1 MVFNTTFNNISVIMW
16 RSVLLVEGTG
26 VLGENHQPID
36 CNWKNILLLNYAVF
50 KTIVHVLV
58 LYQTS
63 NKLG

>member
-1 MVFNTTFNNISVIMW
+1 MDVK
-16 RSVLLVEGTG
+16 
-26 VLGENHQPID
+26 ID

-63 NKLG
+63 NELLPSSFPKNAERLID

>member
-1 MVFNTTFNNISVIMW
+1 VNISVEL
-16 RSVLLVEGTG
+16 SHLTLLTFTDYFP
-26 VLGENHQPID
+26 HIIKKK
-36 CNWKNILLLNYAVF
+36 NWMLKLTAIGKNILLLNYAVF

>member
-1 MVFNTTFNNISVIMW
+1 MNISVEL
-16 RSVLLVEGTG
+16 SHLTLLTVTDYFPHIIKKKMD
-26 VLGENHQPID
+26 VKID

-50 KTIVHVLV
+50 KTIEHVLV